1 MVAVRADG
9 GGDGG
14 VGLDERDVGDV
25 AEEND
30 GPSALRSTRME
41 QFGMS
46 DTTLAHPERRMVMRE
61 VRRSGKDSNL
71 PSIFIYKSVVDIE
84 YKAFVA

>member
-1 MVAVRADG
+1 MSRGERRKVVAVRADG

-30 GPSALRSTRME
+30 GPE
-41 QFGMS
+41 QFRGG
-46 DTTLAHPERRMVMRE
+46 H
-61 VRRSGKDSNL
+61 DSNL